1 MKLRLLAIAAMTVAL
16 MSAAAS
22 PGFGTPVFDSGRVP
36 AVVSFVG
43 DLNVTLGSTQIAI
56 AFTRRDAPYAVVDL
70 ARSGAAIR
78 SPDCAWRAWVATPCP
93 TRNFWRTR
101 LAEANAKITTDAY
114 VVDLGI
120 NDTAAPG
127 TPTSRGY
134 AGYPAKIDW
143 MMRQFGG
150 KPVIW
155 TNLPCAIEPAAR
167 AVGCAIVNASLAA
180 ATRRWPNLTLI
191 NWAAIA
197 NAHPEYM
204 SPLFGGVLYT
214 SAGATAWASTVVAA
228 TDRTLAAR
236 AHPVHRPAVA
246 RAAAATNR
254 GADRVPAAVTL
265 VGDSNITL
273 GSTQIAIALTQRN
286 SPYAVVDLARGSTT
300 IRSSD
305 CALGLTTCSTYN
317 FWQTRLVEANARIA
331 TDAYVVDL
339 GINDTE
345 GPGTPTGRGYAG
357 YPAKIDWMMHL
368 FRGKPVFWTNLPC
381 KIEPRARA
389 AGCAVVNASLAAAT
403 RRWRNLEL
411 VNWAAVAN
419 AHPGYMTPGDI
430 HYVAAGDLAWATT
443 VTSAIDRTFEQ
454 PTPTFLTR

>member
-1 MKLRLLAIAAMTVAL
+1 MKLRVLAIAAMMVAL
-16 MSAAAS
+16 MSATAS
-22 PGFGTPVFDSGRVP
+22 PGFGTAVVDSGRVP

-43 DLNVTLGSTQIAI
+43 DFNVTLGSTQIAI

-78 SPDCAWRAWVATPCP
+78 SADCAWRAWVATPCP
-93 TRNFWRTR
+93 THNFWRTR
-101 LAEANAKITTDAY
+101 LAEANAKIATDAY

-134 AGYPAKIDW
+134 AGYRAKVDW
-143 MMRQFGG
+143 MMHQFGG
-150 KPVIW
+150 QPVIW
-155 TNLPCAIEPAAR
+155 TNLPCAIEPPAR

-180 ATRRWPNLTLI
+180 ATERWPNLTVI
-191 NWAAIA
+191 DWAAIA

-204 SPLFGGVLYT
+204 SQRFGGVLYT

-228 TDRTLAAR
+228 TDQTLAAP
-236 AHPVHRPAVA
+236 AHAVHKPLAA
-246 RAAAATNR
+246 FAAAQTRR

-305 CALGLTTCSTYN
+305 CALGLTKCSTYN
-317 FWQTRLVEANARIA
+317 FWRTRLAEANARIA
-331 TDAYVVDL
+331 TDAYVVNL

-345 GPGTPTGRGYAG
+345 NRGTPTSRGYAG
-357 YPAKIDWMMHL
+357 YPAKIDWLMHL

-381 KIEPRARA
+381 RIEPRARA

-403 RRWRNLEL
+403 RRWPNLEL
-411 VNWAAVAN
+411 IKWAAVAN
-419 AHPGYMTPGDI
+419 AHPEYMVAGDI
-430 HYVAAGDLAWATT
+430 HYVTAGDLAWATM
-443 VTSAIDRTFEQ
+443 VARAIDTKFGQ